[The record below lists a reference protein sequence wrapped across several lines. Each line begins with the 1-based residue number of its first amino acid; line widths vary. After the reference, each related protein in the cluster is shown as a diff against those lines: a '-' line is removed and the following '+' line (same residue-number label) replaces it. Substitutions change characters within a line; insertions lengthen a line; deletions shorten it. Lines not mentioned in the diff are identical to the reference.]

1 MQIKEKEYMNMD
13 IIDKHIVAIDLGT
26 SKIAITVAKVNGND
40 VQIIYY
46 KETASAGIRYSSV
59 FNVKQVTDV
68 LQRAI
73 MNAEGELGIKITQ
86 AVVGMPK
93 YPVRQETSNGE
104 IRDRGEDTDI
114 TSEDIAFLKSLAEDS
129 YPLKDPDKE
138 AIYGAVAQSFSDGEN
153 FQIIE
158 NDIIGMTSD
167 VLEGNFKIFIGKR
180 SDLRRIDQV
189 MSKAGITGT
198 KKYFTADTTAKA
210 VLTPYE
216 MENGV
221 ALVDFGA
228 GCTSV
233 AIYQDNIMRHY
244 ASIPFGGRN
253 ITEDIKSESQI
264 TERLAENIKLG
275 FGACMPEKLQSMGE
289 KILHIRSNSTEPDM
303 KLPVKYLSE
312 IITARVEE
320 IMMAILYEIHDSGF
334 ADSLRSGIVIT
345 GGCAQMANLGNFI
358 YDISGYRVRTG
369 YARNHFSHSGCDGL
383 NETSATTSLGLLLAA
398 KDDMGNCAHGD
409 ETEVVETPKENDPFD
424 FLNETP
430 LHAQE
435 TEAAYE
441 EIQQETAEETA
452 EDTTEEPF
460 HEPVHEDMV
469 TSEDNR
475 SEDEPQQPEVRES
488 HKSTGTQTDKAE
500 KKKNRWEKLRII
512 WTKVTEGADSI
523 YNNVNQDIDNENE

>member
-1 MQIKEKEYMNMD
+1 MQITEIKRQRYMDM
-13 IIDKHIVAIDLGT
+13 IDKHIVAIDLGT

-46 KETASAGIRYSSV
+46 KETPSAGIRYSSV
-59 FNVKQVTDV
+59 FNVLQVKDV
-68 LQRAI
+68 LYRAI
-73 MNAEGELGIKITQ
+73 KDAEEQLGIKITQ

-93 YPVRQETSNGE
+93 FPVRQETSNGE
-104 IRDRGEDTDI
+104 IKDRGEDTDI
-114 TSEDIAFLKSLAEDS
+114 TAEDIAFLKSLAEDS
-129 YPLKDPDKE
+129 YPLKNPEKE

-167 VLEGNFKIFIGKR
+167 VLEGHFKIFIGKK

-189 MSKAGITGT
+189 MTKVGITGT

-210 VLTPYE
+210 VLTPSE

-221 ALVDFGA
+221 ALIDFGA

-233 AIYQDNIMRHY
+233 TIYQDNIMRHY
-244 ASIPFGGRN
+244 ASIPFGGKN

-264 TERLAENIKLG
+264 SERLAENIKLG
-275 FGACMPEKLQSMGE
+275 YGACMPEKLQSMGE
-289 KILHIRSNSTEPDM
+289 KVLHIRSNSTEPDM

-320 IMMAILYEIHDSGF
+320 IMMAILYEIHHSGF

-358 YDISGYRVRTG
+358 YDMSGYRVRTG
-369 YARNHFSHSGCDGL
+369 YAQNHFSHSGCEGL

-398 KDDMGNCAHGD
+398 KDDMGNCAHGEENMEVENPATD
-409 ETEVVETPKENDPFD
+409 NPFNFHIETMHSPENPVEDNHLSE
-424 FLNETP
+424 NETP
-430 LHAQE
+430 SEEVTEIEDSVQDVPAE
-435 TEAAYE
+435 TDVHKE
-441 EIQQETAEETA
+441 EEVIQTTIFRKEDIEEV
-452 EDTTEEPF
+452 
-460 HEPVHEDMV
+460 PV
-469 TSEDNR
+469 
-475 SEDEPQQPEVRES
+475 
-488 HKSTGTQTDKAE
+488 KKE
-500 KKKNRWEKLRII
+500 KKPKESRFKVIWKKL
-512 WTKVTEGADSI
+512 TESAGNL
-523 YNNVNQDIDNENE
+523 YENVNQNIDNENV